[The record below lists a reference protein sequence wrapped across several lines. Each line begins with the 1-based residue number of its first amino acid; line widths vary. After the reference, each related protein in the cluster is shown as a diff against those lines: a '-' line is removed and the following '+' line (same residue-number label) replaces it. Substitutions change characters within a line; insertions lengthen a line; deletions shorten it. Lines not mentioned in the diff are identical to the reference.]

1 MNYDRDDYY
10 CSFLKLAMT
19 TLNKMLY
26 TRRTKVKAQ
35 IWIEVVTMIIIILK
49 TEFSEE

>member
-19 TLNKMLY
+19 TLNQVVY
-26 TRRTKVKAQ
+26 ARRAKVKYG
-35 IWIEVVTMIIIILK
+35 
-49 TEFSEE
+49 SR